1 MSVSNLCHEQSL
13 PAHCVKDIKMHLGA
27 PCVLPPLTN
36 LAKVALRLLKDSD
49 QKSHYFGCIQSS
61 KKCTGGRN
69 RGLSDPDGLNAV
81 CLNSSYLSTQVI
93 VDQQVE
99 GNYSNSVW
107 PLFLLL
113 QKALSSLKV
122 TCLLELS
129 HADISSLYSIMVTRL
144 C

>member
-13 PAHCVKDIKMHLGA
+13 PAHRVKDIKMHLGA
-27 PCVLPPLTN
+27 PCVLPALTN

-69 RGLSDPDGLNAV
+69 RGLNDPDGLNAV

-99 GNYSNSVW
+99 GN
-107 PLFLLL
+107 
-113 QKALSSLKV
+113 
-122 TCLLELS
+122 
-129 HADISSLYSIMVTRL
+129 
-144 C
+144 